1 MESFKNYL
9 RNIFDTLKKVEVP
22 FTQFDRRQPRG
33 YPRVLDKEV
42 VKAILSTI
50 TGSEDSVFKLNITV
64 LGDDTRGVFWKAD

>member
-9 RNIFDTLKKVEVP
+9 RNIFDTLKKVKGP

>member
-9 RNIFDTLKKVEVP
+9 RNIFDTLKKVEVL